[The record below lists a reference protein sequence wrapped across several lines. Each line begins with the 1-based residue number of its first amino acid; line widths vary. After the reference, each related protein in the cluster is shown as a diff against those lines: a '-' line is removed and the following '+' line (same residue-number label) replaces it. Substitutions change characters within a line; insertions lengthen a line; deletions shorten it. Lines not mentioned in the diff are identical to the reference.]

1 MLQNISTVLV
11 PVIFTSL
18 IEKMI
23 VQKSESNTIKTAQL
37 ARHQL
42 SRSHNSV
49 TFTRVDTQDYVS
61 DTCDSVS
68 LLTVVG

>member
-1 MLQNISTVLV
+1 MLCDETDITGRVYYIIVLFDNT
-11 PVIFTSL
+11 PVT
-18 IEKMI
+18 K
-23 VQKSESNTIKTAQL
+23 L

-49 TFTRVDTQDYVS
+49 IFTRVDTQDYVS

-68 LLTVVG
+68 ILTVVG